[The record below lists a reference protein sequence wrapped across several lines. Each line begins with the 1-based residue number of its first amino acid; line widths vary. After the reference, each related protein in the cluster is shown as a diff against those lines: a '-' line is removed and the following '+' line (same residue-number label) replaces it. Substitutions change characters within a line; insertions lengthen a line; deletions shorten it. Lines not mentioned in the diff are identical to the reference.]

1 MRAAI
6 MAVVLVLAFPALA
19 RAQGATPVVGGGSFN
34 TAPLLKPGRYA
45 DTVAAGETVYWK
57 VAIAKGQI
65 LRVRA
70 TVDTS
75 EIETDFSANG
85 YLPGLDNLDYQLDLW
100 SPLREPFSDEYD
112 WRDASTELE
121 GDDEAGAKTGE
132 AASPRALGF
141 EQILGTDFS
150 LDKFPAPG
158 EWYISVS
165 VADSA
170 SSPAEL
176 PAELPVE
183 LDVIVEGTAQP
194 SSADFASKLPGPT
207 PEPTATPTEPTS
219 ELLAGS
225 NADAGD
231 PALTLAL
238 VAALALL
245 GGARPRRARFA
256 SARALVKVLVM
267 RHGGRR
273 GDLALGA
280 GDGRRVR
287 LRRGAAAVHRR
298 DQRRRARRVRGR
310 GERGRGDGLPRRRR
324 RLVVQ
329 LADPG
334 CARHALRVRRA
345 DALDRVHG
353 AARAGLRRGA
363 VRRPARPRGIEGRG
377 ALAHGQLD
385 QVARPA
391 LQRHARRRGRH
402 QRRAVR
408 DLGHAGGAR
417 HR

>member
-6 MAVVLVLAFPALA
+6 MAVVLMLAFPALA
-19 RAQGATPVVGGGSFN
+19 QAQGATPVVGGGSFN

-75 EIETDFSANG
+75 EIETDFSAND

-121 GDDEAGAKTGE
+121 GDDEAGVKTGE

-183 LDVIVEGTAQP
+183 LNVIVEGTAQP

-225 NADAGD
+225 DADAGD

-245 GGARPRRARFA
+245 GG
-256 SARALVKVLVM
+256 V
-267 RHGGRR
+267 
-273 GDLALGA
+273 
-280 GDGRRVR
+280 
-287 LRRGAAAVHRR
+287 
-298 DQRRRARRVRGR
+298 
-310 GERGRGDGLPRRRR
+310 GL
-324 RLVVQ
+324 
-329 LADPG
+329 
-334 CARHALRVRRA
+334 
-345 DALDRVHG
+345 
-353 AARAGLRRGA
+353 
-363 VRRPARPRGIEGRG
+363 G
-377 ALAHGQLD
+377 ALASRL
-385 QVARPA
+385 
-391 LQRHARRRGRH
+391 L
-402 QRRAVR
+402 VR
-408 DLGHAGGAR
+408 S
-417 HR
+417 